1 MCGFIGG
8 ISKTPILSNNFN
20 NANRHIICRGPDK
33 NLYLNNSNNINSL
46 NFEKYFHFE
55 FNRLSILDLADV
67 ADQPMFSNESTN
79 LIMFN
84 GEIYNHAELRKE
96 LESEGLKFKTSHSD
110 TEVILK
116 GLSTYGPKFIE
127 KLNGQ
132 FAIFF
137 LNSKQKKAY
146 LIRDRLGQK
155 PLYYFIGGNKFLFSS
170 NFFSIKEL
178 MDDYQINEESLNN
191 YLNTGVVP
199 TEKTLIKNILEV
211 KPSEII
217 EIDLSN
223 LEILTKQ
230 IYWDINNI
238 SNNSPFDEKQFF
250 SLFNNSVKI
259 RQSADVPVAY
269 FLSGGIDS
277 TSVLKS
283 AYESSEETL
292 NSFSA
297 VHSNKKYD
305 ESHWSSIASNQY
317 NTSHTTEIIENN
329 ISLES
334 INNALS
340 SIDQPYFDPSVVPSY
355 LLSNKISK
363 HYKVAISG
371 DGGDELL
378 SGYQRVIKTNN
389 IKYKTNMSKLIFSL
403 YPSILGTGNKILRYS
418 KNTADAYWS
427 FHEDKKLLSLLN
439 LKPDLSYREQFTNNL
454 KNQNLKDIMISD
466 YKFFLSEMMLFKV
479 DRTSMANSLEVR
491 SPFLDYRLIEY
502 VLGSNLNFINTNN
515 SKQIMKEYLSED
527 FNNEF
532 LYRKKQGFVFDVEN
546 WVYENIDYIASE
558 LKDST
563 IIKEYNKNILRDLSL
578 FKTRMNGIRIW
589 KLFVL
594 ENFMKRL

>member
-8 ISKTPILSNNFN
+8 ISKTPIINNSFS
-20 NANRHIICRGPDK
+20 NANKHIICRGPDK
-33 NLYLNNSNNINSL
+33 NLYINNTKNSNNINI
-46 NFEKYFHFE
+46 EKYFQFE
-55 FNRLSILDLADV
+55 FNRLSILDLADE
-67 ADQPMFSNESTN
+67 ADQPMFSDETN
-79 LIMFN
+79 DMIMFN

-96 LESEGLKFKTSHSD
+96 LESQGIKFKTSHSD

-137 LNSKQKKAY
+137 LNSKHKKAY

-155 PLYYFIGGNKFLFSS
+155 PLYYFISGNKFLFSS
-170 NFFSIKEL
+170 NFISIKEL

-223 LEILTKQ
+223 LKILSKQ
-230 IYWDINNI
+230 IYWDVSNI
-238 SNNSPFDEKQFF
+238 SNDTPFEENQFF
-250 SLFNNSVKI
+250 SLFHDAVKI

-277 TSVLKS
+277 TSILKS
-283 AYESSEETL
+283 AYESSKEIL

-297 VHSNKKYD
+297 IHSNYKYD
-305 ESHWSSIASNQY
+305 ESYWSSMAANQY

-363 HYKVAISG
+363 YYKVAISG

-378 SGYQRVIKTNN
+378 CGYQRVLKTNN
-389 IKYKTNMSKLIFSL
+389 INLKTNMSKLIFSL

-418 KNTADAYWS
+418 KNTSDAYWS
-427 FHEDKKLLSLLN
+427 FHEDKKLLNLLN
-439 LKPDLSYREQFTNNL
+439 LKPDLSYREQFSSNL
-454 KNQNLKDIMISD
+454 KNQNLKDIMITD

-515 SKQIMKEYLSED
+515 PKQLMKDYLSDD

-532 LYRKKQGFVFDVEN
+532 LYRKKQGFVFNVEN
-546 WVYENIDYIASE
+546 WVYDNIDYIASE
-558 LKDST
+558 LKDSV
-563 IIKEYNKNILRDLSL
+563 IIKEYNKNILRNLSL

>member
-33 NLYLNNSNNINSL
+33 NLYLNNSNNIKSL

-55 FNRLSILDLADV
+55 FNRLSILDLADE

-230 IYWDINNI
+230 IYWDINKI

-305 ESHWSSIASNQY
+305 ESYWSSTASNQY
-317 NTSHTTEIIENN
+317 NTSHTTEIIKKN

-389 IKYKTNMSKLIFSL
+389 IKYKTDISKLIFSL

-454 KNQNLKDIMISD
+454 KNQNLKDIMIAD

-479 DRTSMANSLEVR
+479 DRTSMANSLEIR

-502 VLGSNLNFINTNN
+502 VLGSNLTFINTNN

-532 LYRKKQGFVFDVEN
+532 LNRKKQGFVFDVEN